1 MPDIFDLVDARNI
14 ATYYTELQS
23 NKVPYLGATL
33 FPAQRVMGLDLKWFK
48 GADGLPVMLAPSN
61 FDAKATTR
69 DRIGVSAIETEMPF
83 FREQMR
89 IGEKDRQEILKVA
102 ASSNAA
108 VINPIITKIY
118 NDRVKLIDGS
128 DVVAERMR
136 MQLLST
142 GKISIS
148 ANGVK
153 YDYDY
158 RMLSARKVTLTG
170 TDKWSDPTAKVIQQV
185 MGWLDDVETSTGIRP
200 KRAVC
205 TRKTW
210 GYLLKNE
217 TIRMDMNPVN
227 GANLIMTDALLK
239 SYLLEKLGL
248 TVAIYNKM
256 YATTVGGAS
265 SLFYPDD
272 KFTLIGDGNLGNT
285 YFGTTPEEAD
295 LLSGGTN
302 AQTQIVNTGVSV
314 TTWKEIH
321 PVNSITLVAAIVL
334 PSFESIDSTFIA
346 TVA

>member
-1 MPDIFDLVDARNI
+1 MPDIFDLVDSKNI
-14 ATYYTELQS
+14 ATYYNELQT
-23 NKVPYLGATL
+23 NKVPYLGAAL
-33 FPAQRVMGLDLKWFK
+33 FPAQKQSGLDLSWFK
-48 GADGLPVMLAPSN
+48 GSDGLPVMLAPSN

-69 DRIGVSAIETEMPF
+69 DRIGVSKIETEMPF

-89 IGEKDRQEILKVA
+89 IGEKDRQEILKVS

-108 VINPIITKIY
+108 IINPIITRLY
-118 NDRVKLIDGS
+118 NDRVRLIDGS

-142 GKISIS
+142 GKIAIE
-148 ANGVK
+148 ANGLK

-158 RMLSARKVTLTG
+158 RMLAARKTTLTG
-170 TDKWSDPTAKVIQQV
+170 TDKWSDPTAKVVELI
-185 MGWLDDVETSTGIRP
+185 MGWQDSVEEKTGIRP
-200 KRAVC
+200 TRGIC

-210 GYLLKNE
+210 QYLLKNE

-227 GANLIMTDALLK
+227 GANLIMTDTLLK
-239 SYLLEKLGL
+239 SYLLEKLQL
-248 TVAIYNKM
+248 TVAVYTKM
-256 YATTVGGAS
+256 YATSVGGAS

-272 KFTLIGDGNLGNT
+272 KFTLIGSGTLGNT

-295 LLSGGTN
+295 LLSGGTA

-321 PVNSITLVAAIVL
+321 PVNSITLVAAIIL